1 MYHQTREGEQ
11 ILIKDMTTQ
20 HILNTIKLLEGNIS
34 RKYLAELL
42 IRTKQ
47 YATITKLLEDIR
59 DDDYEYDDYEYDE
72 DHFGMM
78 SYSETFFK

>member
-1 MYHQTREGEQ
+1 MYHQTRDGQQ

-20 HILNTIKLLEGNIS
+20 HIINTIKLLEGNIS

-47 YATITKLLEDIR
+47 YGVITPLLEEIR
-59 DDDYEYDDYEYDE
+59 DDDCEDEDDYRE

-78 SYSETFFK
+78 SYSETF

>member
-42 IRTKQ
+42 IRTKR
-47 YATITKLLEDIR
+47 YDTITKLLENIR
-59 DDDYEYDDYEYDE
+59 DYDY
-72 DHFGMM
+72 
-78 SYSETFFK
+78 